1 MVGKLKRQDFHNSDT
16 VSIVPTIGLGCGNE
30 VDRRGRAEDITV
42 TQVGCVLLIGHML
55 CKPEPSKGLYHDK
68 LSLGVNVVVPTRI
81 SSVIVK
87 PIHAVMI
94 TTVDHSLLRSD
105 SGRTRG
111 SSFGNIRSI
120 YSGTVCQ
127 VAAVN
132 FRGVQMLTA
141 YCRLAR
147 TFLLRAR

>member
-1 MVGKLKRQDFHNSDT
+1 MRL
-16 VSIVPTIGLGCGNE
+16 LGRMPCLDSN
-30 VDRRGRAEDITV
+30 VWV
-42 TQVGCVLLIGHML
+42 FVLDL
-55 CKPEPSKGLYHDK
+55 PV
-68 LSLGVNVVVPTRI
+68 GVNVVVPTRI

>member
-1 MVGKLKRQDFHNSDT
+1 MQ
-16 VSIVPTIGLGCGNE
+16 
-30 VDRRGRAEDITV
+30 
-42 TQVGCVLLIGHML
+42 LIG
-55 CKPEPSKGLYHDK
+55 GLPCLDSN
-68 LSLGVNVVVPTRI
+68 LWVLVLDLPVGVNVVVPTGI

-87 PIHAVMI
+87 PVHAVMI
-94 TTVDHSLLRSD
+94 TTVDHSLLLSD

-111 SSFGNIRSI
+111 SSFGNIRGI

-141 YCRLAR
+141 YC
-147 TFLLRAR
+147 